1 MNSAA
6 NKKALA
12 NMNKKLKKTMP
23 KSSEIDQLVNKL
35 YESNYGKRVLSK
47 MNKEAMKTKIKMSI
61 PMAIQMA
68 KRQAIM
74 MTGQLKLALKK

>member
-1 MNSAA
+1 M
-6 NKKALA
+6 NKKAFA

-23 KSSEIDQLVNKL
+23 KPSEIDQLVNKL

-61 PMAIQMA
+61 PMAIKMA

-74 MTGQLKLALKK
+74 MTEQMKLALKK

>member
-1 MNSAA
+1 MIS
-6 NKKALA
+6 NKKVLA
-12 NMNKKLKKTMP
+12 NMNKKLKQTLP
-23 KSSEIDQLVNKL
+23 KPGEIDQLVNKL